1 MRAYLDTIY
10 MTLIEIHWLC
20 DFIKKYSKHLI
31 IFVVSKIRDEMGAVM
46 HGQLVNWKTL
56 RSPSMKANVTKAN
69 TMRKKFPDVSF
80 EFMLFKRFFFQ
91 KCRIRYSKWDI
102 YLEKLW
108 ENGSWNT
115 NQEILS
121 IIPLWLLRQ
130 LTNNSSIS

>member
-69 TMRKKFPDVSF
+69 TMRQKYSWCIIWIYAFQ
-80 EFMLFKRFFFQ
+80 EIFFQ